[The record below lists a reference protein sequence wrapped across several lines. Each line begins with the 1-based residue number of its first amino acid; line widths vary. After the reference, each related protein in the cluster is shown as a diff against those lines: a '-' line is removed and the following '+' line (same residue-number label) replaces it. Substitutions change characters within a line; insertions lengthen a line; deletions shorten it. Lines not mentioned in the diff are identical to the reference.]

1 MEVEM
6 AKRYFILSI
15 VFAATLAL
23 VITTP
28 TVAQSRPGAQENA
41 ATASQLPLHLVE
53 NFFKYPPTYVM
64 GEVIGV
70 AVNPKGHIFLL
81 NRGYH
86 PLLEFNPDGTFVR
99 SMGEGSAM
107 FEGAHSIRF
116 DPQGNMWYIDAAT
129 NMVIKFDTEGRTE
142 EVLGQRPEPWT
153 WLTHVI
159 EHAVPGKSAFY
170 QPTDVTWG
178 ADGSVFVSDGY
189 GNSRVAKFDKDG
201 NFVKAWG
208 ERGTGRGEFNTPHSI
223 VIDKNQNLY
232 VADRANSRIQ
242 VFDTD
247 GNLKQVW
254 NNLPG
259 PPWSFCITPGPNQV
273 IYVGSVGKI
282 YKLDLNGEVLGTFG
296 HYGRTPG
303 TMDWV
308 HAVACPDEKTVYAA
322 EEQAWR
328 LDKLVAQ

>member
-1 MEVEM
+1 MM
-6 AKRYFILSI
+6 ARSNRILPFVI
-15 VFAATLAL
+15 AAVFAFLCAT
-23 VITTP
+23 P
-28 TVAQSRPGAQENA
+28 CNAQSGGGMQGDA
-41 ATASQLPLHLVE
+41 AAPPQLPLRLVE
-53 NFFKYPPTYVM
+53 NFFHYPSTYVL

-70 AVNPKGHIFLL
+70 AVNSKGHIFLL

-86 PLLEFNPDGTFVR
+86 PLIEFDAEGAFVR
-99 SMGEGSAM
+99 SMGEGSGE

-116 DPQGNMWYIDAAT
+116 DPQGNMWYIDAAS
-129 NMVIKFDTEGRTE
+129 NMVIKFDLEGRTQ
-142 EVLGQRPEPWT
+142 EVLGMRPEPWT
-153 WLTHVI
+153 WTTHVI
-159 EHAVPGKSAFY
+159 EHAVPSKVAFY
-170 QPTDVTWG
+170 QPTDVTWA
-178 ADGSVFVSDGY
+178 ADGSVFISDGY
-189 GNSRVAKFDKDG
+189 GNSRVAKFDKEG

-208 ERGTGRGEFNTPHSI
+208 ERGNGKGDFNTPHSI

-232 VADRANSRIQ
+232 VADRGNSRIQ

-247 GNLKQVW
+247 GNFKQVW
-254 NNLPG
+254 TGLPG

-273 IYVGSVGKI
+273 LYVGSVGKI
-282 YKLDLNGEVLGTFG
+282 YKLDLTGKVLGTFG

>member
-1 MEVEM
+1 MT
-6 AKRYFILSI
+6 KRHLILPF
-15 VFAATLAL
+15 VFAAALTLVNNA
-23 VITTP
+23 P
-28 TVAQSRPGAQENA
+28 TAAQNREGMQGDA
-41 ATASQLPLHLVE
+41 AMAPQLPLRLVE
-53 NFFKYPPTYVM
+53 NFFHYPATYVM

-70 AVNPKGHIFLL
+70 AVNSKGHVFLL

-86 PLLEFNPDGTFVR
+86 PLLEFDAEGAFIR

-116 DPQGNMWYIDAAT
+116 DPQDNMWYIDASS
-129 NMVIKFDTEGRTE
+129 NMVIKFDLEGRTQ
-142 EVLGQRPEPWT
+142 EVLGMRPEPWT

-159 EHAVPGKSAFY
+159 EHAIPNKSAFY
-170 QPTDVTWG
+170 QPTDVTWA
-178 ADGSVFVSDGY
+178 ADGSVFISDGY
-189 GNSRVAKFDKDG
+189 GNSRVAKFDKEG

-208 ERGTGRGEFNTPHSI
+208 ERGNGKGDFSTPHSI
-223 VIDKNQNLY
+223 VIDKNQTLY
-232 VADRANSRIQ
+232 VADRGNSRIQ

-247 GNLKQVW
+247 GNFKQVW

-259 PPWSFCITPGPNQV
+259 PPWSFCITPGPTQV

-282 YKLDLNGEVLGTFG
+282 YKLDLAGKVLGTFG

-308 HAVACPDEKTVYAA
+308 HAVACPDEKTVFAA

>member
-1 MEVEM
+1 MN
-6 AKRYFILSI
+6 KKKFILAM
-15 VFAATLAL
+15 VFQVAFGVIHIASAA
-23 VITTP
+23 
-28 TVAQSRPGAQENA
+28 AQASPGTQANA
-41 ATASQLPLHLVE
+41 ATAAQLPLRLVE
-53 NFFKYPPTYVM
+53 NFFHYPATYVM

-70 AVNPKGHIFLL
+70 AVNARGHVFLL

-86 PLLEFNPDGTFVR
+86 PLIEFDAEGKFLR
-99 SMGEGSAM
+99 SMGEGSAL

-116 DPQGNMWYIDAAT
+116 DPQDNMWYIDASS
-129 NMVIKFDTEGRTE
+129 NMVIKFDLEGRTQ
-142 EVLGQRPEPWT
+142 EVLGMRPEPWT

-159 EHAVPGKSAFY
+159 EHAVPNKTAFY

-178 ADGSVFVSDGY
+178 ADGSVYISDGY
-189 GNSRVAKFDKDG
+189 GNSRVAKFNKEG

-208 ERGTGRGEFNTPHSI
+208 ERGTGEGEFNTPHSI
-223 VIDKNQNLY
+223 VIDNNQTLY
-232 VADRANSRIQ
+232 VADRGNGRIQ

-247 GNLKQVW
+247 GNFKKVW

-259 PPWSFCITPGPNQV
+259 PPWSFCITPGPAQV

-282 YKLDLNGEVLGTFG
+282 YKLDLTGKVLGTFG

-308 HAVACPDEKTVYAA
+308 HAVACPDEKTVFVA

-328 LDKLVAQ
+328 LDKFVAQ